1 MLTELA
7 VSAVVHAGPMV
18 SGPVLSESWFSGSW
32 LSSTVGP
39 TVNPGSGGDP
49 GTASIPTPDTVSPGF
64 AGFATVFLLT
74 CATILLIRSMVK
86 HLRKVRYSPEPP
98 EPPEPLVAPGAEVS
112 DATGNVTGHSPVS
125 PGEDRSAAN

>member
-18 SGPVLSESWFSGSW
+18 SGPVLSGSW
-32 LSSTVGP
+32 LSSALSSTTGP
-39 TVNPGSGGDP
+39 TVNPGPGGDP
-49 GTASIPTPDTVSPGF
+49 GSSSIPKPDTVSPGF

-86 HLRKVRYSPEPP
+86 HLRKVRYSPEPADLP
-98 EPPEPLVAPGAEVS
+98 GQQPPPGSGVGRV
-112 DATGNVTGHSPVS
+112 TGNVTGHRPVS
-125 PGEDRSAAN
+125 PGDDRPADN